1 MGIVSV
7 FHPLIAPGPI
17 VNEQKLFDKIKR
29 LTGKAIGDFN
39 LIEENDRILIAIS
52 GGKDSWTM
60 LHALKELQRRAPIHY
75 ELIPVTINP
84 GFDGF
89 DTATIRHYLKELG
102 FEGHIET
109 TNGEEVINAHL
120 RPGSSY
126 CAFCARLRRGALYTT
141 AQQLGCNKV
150 ALGHHLDDHIET
162 LLLNQFYS
170 GTISAMSPKLLAD
183 NGEQTVIRPL
193 VYVEEPLIAQWATL
207 RGVPRVDCSCPM
219 LVRRDQKRQR
229 MKQLV
234 EQLQEEIPQIKNSLL
249 NAMRN
254 VQPRHLLDK
263 NLKEF

>member
-1 MGIVSV
+1 M
-7 FHPLIAPGPI
+7 
-17 VNEQKLFDKIKR
+17 NEQKLFDKIKR
-29 LTGKAIGDFN
+29 LAGKAVGDFN
-39 LIEENDRILIAIS
+39 LIEENDRILVAIS

-60 LHALKELQRRAPIHY
+60 LHVLKELCRRAPIYY
-75 ELIPVTINP
+75 ELVPVTINP

-89 DTATIRHYLKELG
+89 DTATITHYLTEQG
-102 FEGHIET
+102 FTAHLET

-141 AQQLGCNKV
+141 AQKLGCNKV

-170 GTISAMSPKLLAD
+170 GTISAMSSKLLAD

-193 VYVEEPLIAQWATL
+193 VYVEEHLIDQWTAL
-207 RGVPRVDCSCPM
+207 RNIPRVDCSCPM

-229 MKQLV
+229 MKVLI
-234 EQLQEEIPQIKNSLL
+234 EELQGEIPQIKNSLL

-263 NLKEF
+263 NLKDF

>member
-1 MGIVSV
+1 M
-7 FHPLIAPGPI
+7 
-17 VNEQKLFDKIKR
+17 NEQKLFDKIKR
-29 LTGKAIGDFN
+29 LAGKAVGDFN
-39 LIEENDRILIAIS
+39 LIEDNDRILVAVS
-52 GGKDSWTM
+52 GGKDSWTL
-60 LHALKELQRRAPIHY
+60 LHVLKELSRRAPIHY
-75 ELIPVTINP
+75 ELVPVNINP

-89 DTATIRHYLKELG
+89 DTETISNYLHELG
-102 FEGHIET
+102 FNGHIET

-141 AQQLGCNKV
+141 AKELGCNKV

-193 VYVEEPLIAQWATL
+193 VYVEEHLIDHWATL
-207 RGVPRVDCSCPM
+207 HNIPRIDCSCPM
-219 LVRRDQKRQR
+219 LARRDQKRQR
-229 MKQLV
+229 MKELI
-234 EQLQEEIPQIKNSLL
+234 EDLQQEIPQIKNSLL

-263 NLKEF
+263 TLKPF